1 MLGNINKNLQNIPQT
16 SEPSGNSPYF
26 VQENCFS
33 YKSSSFFIV
42 AIGDFVFLRPLIESY
57 KFFYWLLALNIV
69 EHHVSFFGKRF
80 MIYFKVLVILFCLG
94 DSY

>member
-57 KFFYWLLALNIV
+57 NFFIDYWLWILWNIMF
-69 EHHVSFFGKRF
+69 HFLRN
-80 MIYFKVLVILFCLG
+80 VLWYILKC
-94 DSY
+94 

>member
-16 SEPSGNSPYF
+16 SEPSDNSPYF

-33 YKSSSFFIV
+33 DKSSSFFIV
-42 AIGDFVFLRPLIESY
+42 AIGDFVFSLKVTIFLLIIGSEYCGTSC
-57 KFFYWLLALNIV
+57 FIFCETFY
-69 EHHVSFFGKRF
+69 
-80 MIYFKVLVILFCLG
+80 MIYFKMLLISLFCLG